1 MTVRDAPV
9 PRSSGRP
16 GPAREPGLVAR
27 TVTRRFGAVTAL
39 DGVDL
44 RVGAGEIVGLLGQN
58 GAGKSTLIAILSGSV
73 RPDDGDVFVDGHPV
87 GRLTPARALALG
99 IGAVHQHF
107 ALVPSFTVAEQ
118 LRLAGGSGRV
128 GDELLA
134 DIGRDRLVSDLAS
147 GERQRLEIGRVLR
160 GSPRFLLLDEPT
172 STLDGTQVDALF
184 HLLGRLREAGTGIL
198 LVTHRLDEVLRVV
211 DRVVTLREGRVVA
224 ELSSA
229 AGPVGRW
236 SFGVRNRLVGDMFGE
251 DAGAIETGAVL
262 APANAS
268 APAVNDISHRSMDPS
283 GMTPTPV
290 YRVPVVS
297 VQGLSGW
304 NVARRHRPQ
313 DVWFDIAPGETLAVV
328 GIDGQG
334 QRPLAAALAGLEAAA
349 GLVVVD
355 GVDLGAMGARARYR
369 RGLSWLT
376 DDRVGEGGVGR
387 LSLALNLT
395 LRHQRERS
403 TQRVG
408 LLRRRSIRAT
418 AATAIAEWG
427 ISPPAPG
434 IVYGA
439 LSGGN
444 MQKVL
449 LARELTSPPR
459 FLIATNPTH
468 GLDVRTERLVWAGL
482 RRVTDAGGAVLLI
495 TPDIGQALRHADQ
508 VAVLAG
514 GRLSRPVPVA
524 ETSRAALAGQL
535 AGVDGA

>member
-1 MTVRDAPV
+1 MTGHGTPTPLPDA
-9 PRSSGRP
+9 RRA
-16 GPAREPGLVAR
+16 PAREPGLVAHA
-27 TVTRRFGAVTAL
+27 VTRRFGAVIAL

-44 RVGAGEIVGLLGQN
+44 RVDAGEIVGLLGQN
-58 GAGKSTLIAILSGSV
+58 GAGKSTLISILSGSV
-73 RPDDGDVFVDGHPV
+73 RPDNGDVLIDGSPV

-99 IGAVHQHF
+99 VGAVHQHF

-118 LRLAGGSGRV
+118 LRLAGAPGGA

-147 GERQRLEIGRVLR
+147 GERQRLEIGRVLACR
-160 GSPRFLLLDEPT
+160 PRFLLLDEPT
-172 STLDGTQVDALF
+172 SMLDGTQVDTLF
-184 HLLGRLREAGTGIL
+184 HLLGRLRETGMGIL

-211 DRVVTLREGRVVA
+211 DRVVTLRDGRTVG
-224 ELSSA
+224 ELRSGP
-229 AGPVGRW
+229 GPVGRW
-236 SFGVRNRLVGDMFGE
+236 PFGVRNRLVNDMFGE
-251 DAGAIETGAVL
+251 NLGEIDAAGAPETTPL
-262 APANAS
+262 AAHL
-268 APAVNDISHRSMDPS
+268 NDISQPS
-283 GMTPTPV
+283 GSQTENSPMSG
-290 YRVPVVS
+290 YRAPVVS
-297 VQGLSGW
+297 VQGLSGRT
-304 NVARRHRPQ
+304 VAQRHRPQ
-313 DVWFDIAPGETLAVV
+313 DIWFDIAPGETLAVV

-334 QRPLAAALAGLEAAA
+334 QRPLAAALAGLEAAV

-355 GVDLGAMGARARYR
+355 GVDLGAMEARARYR

-403 TQRVG
+403 TQRIG

-418 AATAIAEWG
+418 AAAAIAEWG
-427 ISPPAPG
+427 ISPSAPG

-449 LARELTSPPR
+449 LARELTAPPR

-535 AGVDGA
+535 AGLDGA